1 MKRKPGHKP
10 ATITEYLTAVPPD
23 KRAALQR
30 LRKAVRATAPGAE
43 ECISYGIPAFRL
55 DGRVLVYF
63 AAAKNH
69 CSFFPGGIIEG
80 FEDELEGYET
90 SKGTVRFTP
99 DHPLPVAL
107 IRKLVKAAMA
117 RNAARRDKR

>member
-1 MKRKPGHKP
+1 MKRKPGKKP
-10 ATITEYLTAVPPD
+10 ASINEYLAAVTPE

-30 LRKAVRATAPGAE
+30 LRKTIRATAPRAE

-63 AAAKNH
+63 AAAAKH
-69 CSFFPGGIIEG
+69 CSFFPGGLVKD

-117 RNAARRDKR
+117 RNAARKR

>member
-1 MKRKPGHKP
+1 MRPKTGKKP
-10 ATITEYLTAVPPD
+10 ATINEYLAAVPPE

-30 LRKAVRATAPGAE
+30 LRKTIRATAPRAE

-90 SKGTVRFTP
+90 SKGTVRFPP

-107 IRKLVKAAMA
+107 IRK
-117 RNAARRDKR
+117 